1 MGRSRLQL
9 HELLVTLAPHVYFQP
24 PANVQ
29 MSYPCIVYKRD
40 KAETQFAGGKPYTS
54 TKRYMVTVID
64 QDPDSEIPDK
74 VAQQPM
80 CLFDRNYAADGLHHD
95 VFNLYF

>member
-1 MGRSRLQL
+1 MGRRLQL
-9 HELLVTLAPHVYFQP
+9 HEKLLEITDHVYFQP

-40 KAETQFAGGKPYTS
+40 SADTQFAGNQPYTY
-54 TKRYMVTVID
+54 TQRYMVTVIS
-64 QDPDSEIPDK
+64 QDPDTDLLDK

-80 CLFDRNYAADGLHHD
+80 CLFNRNYAANGLHHD